1 MEELRYAKRAY
12 YFLREFCKLSH
23 KLITMRRAI
32 GTRSP
37 DDIKLRCFF
46 WKDLAHVI
54 ILYDMTWLGLQ
65 SAGADA
71 MVTIP
76 CIWLM
81 KGLQKTVALLCP
93 TEDLEALAQQ
103 WTLLASQLV
112 ECFSG
117 EEVQQ

>member
-37 DDIKLRCFF
+37 DDIKLKSLFY
-46 WKDLAHVI
+46 KDLAHVI
-54 ILYDMTWLGLQ
+54 ILYDMTWLGLY
-65 SAGADA
+65 SAGAHKIIN
-71 MVTIP
+71 TP

-81 KGLQKTVALLCP
+81 KGLQKAMDLLCP
-93 TEDLEALAQQ
+93 TEDLKDLAQQ

-112 ECFSG
+112 ECFRG